1 MEDAVPGRRCGGLN
15 EAQSS
20 VGQKCGVLGFCSLAA
35 MEEEHHREIEK
46 AHFRRQPVRWSDHL
60 YEQDRCAIIHGF
72 AAVLQDFRC
81 RCVVP
86 IVNYELQDVRVPT
99 RWHGLEKVARDLS
112 HDRHEQSR

>member
-1 MEDAVPGRRCGGLN
+1 
-15 EAQSS
+15 
-20 VGQKCGVLGFCSLAA
+20 

-46 AHFRRQPVRWSDHL
+46 AHFWRQPVRWSDHL
-60 YEQDRCAIIHGF
+60 YEQDRCALIHGF

-99 RWHGLEKVARDLS
+99 RWHGLEKVARDLVRTTCTNKAVERVLS
-112 HDRHEQSR
+112 VPITSEMSYRTPET